1 MQREIKR
8 AYSDAQAK
16 HRDGRK
22 QRRASLENRPRRGH
36 LRRDRFAGYCGTGRN
51 FNPRAAGRADRGRRR
66 VEHMPF
72 DAADKMSH
80 ARRFPGP
87 KYYVAAPPSIGR
99 EIVPGAATRLPR

>member
-1 MQREIKR
+1 MQHEIKR
-8 AYSDAQAK
+8 ANSNAQAK

-22 QRRASLENRPRRGH
+22 QRRASLENRPRRE
-36 LRRDRFAGYCGTGRN
+36 RFAGYCGTGRN
-51 FNPRAAGRADRGRRR
+51 FNPRTAGRADRSRRR

-99 EIVPGAATRLPR
+99 EIVPGAAARLPR